1 MTKSPTEKRTIKEFG
16 SNLRRERMA
25 QNLTQEYLAEAA
37 GLHPR
42 TLQKIE
48 RGDIDILL
56 TTIRRIQAA
65 LDCPWD
71 ALFAPETKSAAAKAP
86 QKTGKPQRRVK
97 R

>member
-1 MTKSPTEKRTIKEFG
+1 
-16 SNLRRERMA
+16 MA

-71 ALFAPETKSAAAKAP
+71 ALFAPETKSAKAAVRS
-86 QKTGKPQRRVK
+86 KTDEVRKRARR
-97 R
+97 

>member
-1 MTKSPTEKRTIKEFG
+1 MTKSLTEKQTIQEFG

-71 ALFAPETKSAAAKAP
+71 VLFRPGPRPVAAQVPKKPAKGRKRTK
-86 QKTGKPQRRVK
+86 G
-97 R
+97 